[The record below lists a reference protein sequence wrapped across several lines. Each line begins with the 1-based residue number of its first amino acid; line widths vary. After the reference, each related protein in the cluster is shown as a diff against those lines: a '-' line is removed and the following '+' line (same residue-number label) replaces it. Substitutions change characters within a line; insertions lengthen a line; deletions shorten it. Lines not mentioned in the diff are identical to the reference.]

1 MKKALSILLSLILL
15 FGLTACGSATMDS
28 VAADTPSMAPSTNGA
43 LKEEMGF
50 DGATEEYMLETY
62 TLNSENHY

>member
-28 VAADTPSMAPSTNGA
+28 VAADTPSMAPSRI
-43 LKEEMGF
+43 K
-50 DGATEEYMLETY
+50 
-62 TLNSENHY
+62 LNRMDNAFFIGNPSL